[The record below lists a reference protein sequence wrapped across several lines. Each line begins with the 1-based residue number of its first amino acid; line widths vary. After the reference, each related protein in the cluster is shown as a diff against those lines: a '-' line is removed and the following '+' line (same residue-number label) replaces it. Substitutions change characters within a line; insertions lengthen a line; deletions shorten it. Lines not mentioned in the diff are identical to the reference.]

1 MFNDTSALFPS
12 FPSSAQWM
20 LVGGMVLILFYY
32 GSIYLR
38 IYVRRNEYME
48 TEVVDPY
55 DLSPP
60 LMHIIYHGKA
70 SVETLLINFFYA
82 VSRGSHSIT
91 YKKSGRGFVLT
102 YQSPEA
108 WKQLDPA
115 TKSGLGFNGIPL
127 PKISV
132 RSTISKMTHSL
143 FEELAGRLERQASP
157 YLFNKRRVILM
168 GMGITL
174 LYSLLMW
181 GMEFVDPLQIKVA
194 LYLVLLTALVVAMFL
209 IVLFTSNR
217 FGNLGRA
224 VVLIV
229 GCLTFCTFGWGFG
242 GNLVLVNILL
252 LYANLIGLWI
262 LPEYSSKGIRL
273 KEKLSRLREALKGA
287 DEHDPQQLP
296 YMLALDINCRT
307 LILIRGLY
315 QTHHTQGDGDRG
327 SRFMDFHPY

>member
-1 MFNDTSALFPS
+1 MLNEKLALFPS
-12 FPSSAQWM
+12 FPPSAQWM
-20 LVGGMVLILFYY
+20 FLGGLVLVFLYY
-32 GSIYLR
+32 GSIFLG
-38 IYVRRNEYME
+38 IYMRRNEY
-48 TEVVDPY
+48 TENEVLDPY

-91 YKKSGRGFVLT
+91 YKKRGLGFVLT

-108 WKQLDPA
+108 WKQLDSA
-115 TKSGLGFNGIPL
+115 TKAGLGFNGIPL

-157 YLFNKRRVILM
+157 YLFNKRLVILI
-168 GMGITL
+168 GMAITL
-174 LYSLLMW
+174 LYGLLVW
-181 GMEFVDPLQIKVA
+181 GMELVDPLQIKVA
-194 LYLVLLTALVVAMFL
+194 LYLVLLAALVVAMFL

-217 FGNLGRA
+217 FGNLGRI

-229 GCLTFCTFGWGFG
+229 VCLIFCTFGWGFG

-262 LPEYSSKGIRL
+262 LPEYSSKGTRL
-273 KEKLSRLREALKGA
+273 KGKLA
-287 DEHDPQQLP
+287 QL
-296 YMLALDINCRT
+296 
-307 LILIRGLY
+307 
-315 QTHHTQGDGDRG
+315 
-327 SRFMDFHPY
+327 SE